1 MSHPSISPLVA
12 DYAARIARAD
22 VYDAAILTP
31 LDPAARL
38 SRRLGNE
45 ILLKRED
52 LQPVFSFKCRG
63 ARNKIA
69 HSSKASLAN
78 GVICSS
84 AGNHAQGVALAAAQ
98 KGIRAVIVM
107 PESTPTIKIE
117 AVKAQGGEIVL
128 VGQAYDDAYA
138 HALKLADEEQLAFI
152 HPFADPDVIA
162 GQGTIARELVD
173 QWPAV
178 PAAVFVPV
186 GGGGLIGGIG
196 SFLKHHDPAI
206 KIIGV
211 EPVDAPSM
219 HADKERSTLATR
231 SGDGVLST
239 GLMTSKT

>member
-162 GQGTIARELVD
+162 GQGT
-173 QWPAV
+173 
-178 PAAVFVPV
+178 
-186 GGGGLIGGIG
+186 
-196 SFLKHHDPAI
+196 
-206 KIIGV
+206 
-211 EPVDAPSM
+211 
-219 HADKERSTLATR
+219 TLAKIK
-231 SGDGVLST
+231 SNSAIA
-239 GLMTSKT
+239 